1 MLQVDEAQAC
11 LEQAQEHWQSQQWQ
25 ETIQACAQA
34 LALNQELPQAHK
46 LMGDALQKTYKIKEA
61 IGYYRQAIKLQPDFA
76 EVYANLGS
84 LYAQQQEY
92 RLATNYYQQALKIN
106 PDLTAVKKLLERV
119 ARLQNQSSETELEP
133 KIKVTAESHLNFD
146 NYLQQADSL
155 QERGELEAALARY
168 LQAAKLR
175 PQRVETY
182 REIIKL
188 CEKLGRWADAAKYCR
203 LILRLNQDNSDSK
216 ATVLESVPIAVTE
229 FASNSDTTH
238 SKQSLQS
245 PALLDDGTG
254 DIKAATKALAA
265 CDPQPRALTNSAV
278 RAEAKLPSRAKPL
291 ASSPLGRSAPK
302 ELRRRS
308 EPIGSAAQT
317 KECGFENRQSPYSA
331 CNAYQESYH
340 FPSKPA
346 DLPQVIAKSEPNP
359 IAVQPTV
366 ADSQNY
372 LELGENL
379 ASQGNYEAAIAYYRQ
394 AIEEQPESVDAYL
407 AMGELS
413 LQLGQ
418 ADAAISCYL
427 SGLKQNQHPE
437 LYFNLGNVY
446 QAQQQWSRAVLCYQK
461 AVQYDPSHGQAW
473 HELGE
478 VFSRQQLWSEAV
490 KAYPQAI
497 QLRPDFSWSY
507 NNLGYALVQL
517 HQWSDAIP
525 VYHEAI
531 KLKPDFVWSHYN
543 LAEAYGKLGQWS
555 SAIVC
560 YQQTIKLQ
568 PDLPQAQQRLG
579 DAFYRRSQQDR
590 QQALEHFVLA
600 IEQDPYNTE
609 AYHQALAIDNRN
621 IALYLKL
628 GDIFAELGQTD
639 RAVVTYQMALQ
650 AQPRNGEVLARIHQH
665 QDSIGISASSLTIS
679 EDVPSASL
687 LDYESLTEE
696 LEEILPKCDNPE
708 VSIIIPVYNQL
719 DYTLQCLKA
728 IAVNLNKSLPVEII
742 LVNDCSTDSTD
753 EVISCLSAVNLIN
766 QPDNQGFISSCNR
779 GASAAKGKYLYF
791 LNNDTEIKPNCIAS
805 LVEVLDT
812 DETVGA
818 VGSKLVYPQ
827 GSLQEAGGIIWQDA
841 SGWNYGRQENPYA
854 PEYNYLRPVDYC
866 SGASLMVRKSVFDH
880 LYGFERNFAP
890 AYYEDTDLC
899 FAIRHELGMKVMYQP
914 KSVVI
919 HYEGISSGTS
929 VTSGTKKYQA
939 VNAIKFKQKW
949 QSQLEKHYL
958 PNAGI
963 DNVLVAARKYFGER
977 TILVIDSYM
986 PCYDRESG
994 SRRLFELLKIFKS
1007 LGYHVIFAADN
1018 GVREEPYSS
1027 VLQDLQIEVL
1037 YTQDGYGTAIEEQI
1051 ESRLSLIDLA
1061 WICRPELN
1069 QKYAPIVRQNSEI
1082 KLVYDTIDLHYLRLK
1097 RAREIDP
1104 TQCTKE
1110 AWVEMQAQELKM
1122 AHQADLTITV
1132 TPTERDILEY
1142 QAVDNVAVIP
1152 NVHTAYS
1159 GDIPDFESRAGIL
1172 FIGSYNHLPN
1182 VDAVVWLCQEV
1193 MPLVW
1198 QTNPEITVTLLGNN
1212 PSSEVLALAS
1222 DRVDVTGYIDDVTPY
1237 FLSHRLSVS
1246 PLRYGAGMK
1255 GKIGQSLE
1263 YGLPVVSTKIGTE
1276 GMNLIPERHI
1286 LEANETEDFARQI
1299 VRLYTNVPLWK
1310 IISTSSS
1317 TAIAPYRPKAIEQ
1330 ALDRALKSSALL
1342 EDFN

>member
-11 LEQAQEHWQSQQWQ
+11 LEQAQKYWQSQQWQ

-34 LALNQELPQAHK
+34 LALNQQLPQAHK
-46 LMGDALQKTYKIKEA
+46 LMGDALQKTNKVKEA
-61 IGYYRQAIKLQPDFA
+61 IGYYREAIRLQPHFA

-92 RLATNYYQQALKIN
+92 HLATSHYQQALKIN
-106 PDLTAVKKLLERV
+106 PDLTAVKRLLKRV
-119 ARLQNQSSETELEP
+119 ARLQQSDRDEINSQTVKATTEPTTL
-133 KIKVTAESHLNFD
+133 D
-146 NYLQQADSL
+146 NCLQQADSL
-155 QERGELEAALARY
+155 QERGELQAALKQY
-168 LQAAKLR
+168 LEVAKLR

-188 CEKLGRWADAAKYCR
+188 CEKLGLWADAAKYCR
-203 LILRLNQDNSDSK
+203 LILRLNNGNSSDADS
-216 ATVLESVPIAVTE
+216 TILESVPITVADT
-229 FASNSDTTH
+229 SNHTT
-238 SKQSLQS
+238 SVKSVNSL
-245 PALLDDGTG
+245 
-254 DIKAATKALAA
+254 
-265 CDPQPRALTNSAV
+265 V
-278 RAEAKLPSRAKPL
+278 
-291 ASSPLGRSAPK
+291 APK
-302 ELRRRS
+302 RS
-308 EPIGSAAQT
+308 S
-317 KECGFENRQSPYSA
+317 
-331 CNAYQESYH
+331 
-340 FPSKPA
+340 
-346 DLPQVIAKSEPNP
+346 
-359 IAVQPTV
+359 IAVQPIG
-366 ADSQNY
+366 SNLQY
-372 LELGENL
+372 LELGKNS
-379 ASQGNYEAAIAYYRQ
+379 ASQGNYEAAISYYRQ
-394 AIEEQPESVDAYL
+394 AIKHQPQSIDAYL
-407 AMGELS
+407 AMSEL
-413 LQLGQ
+413 LIQLNQ

-427 SGLKQNQHPE
+427 SGLKQEHHPE
-437 LYFNLGNVY
+437 LYFGLGKVY
-446 QAQQQWSRAVLCYQK
+446 QAKQLWSRAVLCYQK
-461 AVQYDPSHGQAW
+461 AVQYDPNFARAY

-478 VFSRQQLWSEAV
+478 ILSHQQEWDKAIEA
-490 KAYPQAI
+490 YRQAI
-497 QLRPDFSWSY
+497 RLQPDFSWSY
-507 NNLGYALVQL
+507 NNLGYALLQL
-517 HQWSDAIP
+517 DRWSDAIP
-525 VYHEAI
+525 VYQQAI

-560 YQQTIKLQ
+560 YRQATKLQ
-568 PDLPQAQQRLG
+568 PDLPQVQQRLG

-628 GDIFAELGQTD
+628 GDIFAESGKTD

-650 AQPRNGEVLARIHQH
+650 AQPRNSEVLERLYQH
-665 QDSIGISASSLTIS
+665 DHLSLSSLTRADDIS
-679 EDVPSASL
+679 SVSQ
-687 LDYESLTEE
+687 LDYERLTAE
-696 LEEILPKCDNPE
+696 LEETLPHSDSPK

-719 DYTLQCLKA
+719 DYTLKCLKA
-728 IAVNLNKSLPVEII
+728 VAVNIDKSLPVEII
-742 LVNDCSTDSTD
+742 LVNDCSSDRTD
-753 EVISCLSAVNLIN
+753 EVISPLTAVNFIN
-766 QPDNQGFISSCNR
+766 QETNQGFIYSCNK

-805 LVEVLDT
+805 LVEVLDA

-866 SGASLMVRKSVFDH
+866 SGASLMVRKSVFEH
-880 LYGFERNFAP
+880 LDGFERDFAP

-939 VNAIKFKQKW
+939 VNAIKFRQKW
-949 QSQLEKHYL
+949 QSQLQKYYL
-958 PNAGI
+958 PNKV
-963 DNVLVAARKYFGER
+963 DNVLVAARRYFGDR
-977 TILVIDSYM
+977 TILVVDSYM
-986 PCYDRESG
+986 PSYDRESG

-1018 GVREEPYSS
+1018 GVREEPYAS

-1037 YTQDGYGTAIEEQI
+1037 YTQDGYGTVIEEQI

-1069 QKYAPIVRQNSEI
+1069 LKYAPIVRHKPEI

-1097 RAREIDP
+1097 RARAIDP
-1104 TQCTKE
+1104 EHCTKE
-1110 AWVEMQAQELKM
+1110 AWIEMQAQELKM
-1122 AHQADLTITV
+1122 AHQADVTITV
-1132 TPTERDILEY
+1132 TAIEQEILEH

-1159 GDIPDFESRAGIL
+1159 GTISGFESREGIL

-1182 VDAVVWLCQEV
+1182 VDAVVWLCEEI

-1212 PSSEVLALAS
+1212 PSPEVLALAS
-1222 DRVDVTGYIDDVTPY
+1222 DRITVTGYIDDVSPY
-1237 FLSHRLSVS
+1237 FLSHKLSVS

-1263 YGLPVVSTKIGTE
+1263 YGLPVVSTSIGTE
-1276 GMNLIPERHI
+1276 GMNLIPEQQI
-1286 LEANETEDFARQI
+1286 LEANEPANFARQI
-1299 VRLYTNVPLWK
+1299 VRLYTNVSLWNS
-1310 IISTSSS
+1310 ISANSNA
-1317 TAIAPYRPKAIEQ
+1317 AIAKYTPLAIKEAVTQ
-1330 ALDRALKSSALL
+1330 ILENVLD
-1342 EDFN
+1342 N